1 MKNNSKISVI
11 TASLLIFFGIVS
23 RFLLVNVPNVSGLE
37 TLALFGGS
45 YFLLKRF
52 AFIIP
57 IAAYMLSDFIINN
70 TVYSAYYS
78 DGVVFY
84 QNYMLWTI
92 GSLFLIVILGKFLL
106 QRVNL
111 KNTVFGVLGATTI
124 FWLVSN
130 FGDWLG
136 SAVYAKSFSGLIA
149 CYIAAIPFYAYSLIG
164 NAAFG
169 LILFGGYELVKSN
182 APEYALSTS
191 KIK

>member
-1 MKNNSKISVI
+1 MKSNSKKSVI
-11 TASLLIFFGIVS
+11 TASLLIFFGIIS

-70 TVYSAYYS
+70 TVYSAYYA

-84 QNYMLWTI
+84 QSYMLWTI
-92 GSLFLIVILGKFLL
+92 GSLLLIVVLGKFLL
-106 QRVNL
+106 QKVNL
-111 KNTVFGVLGATTI
+111 KNTVFGVLGATTV

-136 SAVYAKSFSGLIA
+136 SVVYAKSFSGLIA
-149 CYIAAIPFYAYSLIG
+149 CYIAAIPFYVYSLIG

-169 LILFGGYELVKSN
+169 LILFGGYELVKTN
-182 APEYALSTS
+182 APEYALAPS
-191 KIK
+191 KS

>member
-1 MKNNSKISVI
+1 MNNNSKKSII
-11 TASLLIFFGIVS
+11 TASLLIIFGIVS
-23 RFLLVNVPNVSGLE
+23 RFLLVNQPNVSGLE

-70 TVYSAYYS
+70 TIYSAYYA

-92 GSLFLIVILGKFLL
+92 GSLLLIVVLGKFLM
-106 QRVNL
+106 QKVNL
-111 KNTVFGVLGATTI
+111 TNTIFGILGATTI

-130 FGDWLG
+130 FGDWIG
-136 SAVYAKSFSGLIA
+136 GVTYAKSFSGLIT
-149 CYIAAIPFYAYSLIG
+149 CYVAAIPFYTYSLIG

-169 LILFGGYELVKSN
+169 LVLFGGYEWIKSN
-182 APEYALSTS
+182 APEYTLETS
-191 KIK
+191 NL

>member
-1 MKNNSKISVI
+1 MNTNSKKSII
-11 TASLLIFFGIVS
+11 TASLLIVFGIVS
-23 RFLLVNVPNVSGLE
+23 RFLLVNQPNVSGLE

-57 IAAYMLSDFIINN
+57 IAAYMVSDFIINN
-70 TVYSAYYS
+70 TIYSAYYA

-92 GSLFLIVILGKFLL
+92 GSILLIVLLGKFLIPK
-106 QRVNL
+106 VNL
-111 KNTVFGVLGATTI
+111 KNTIFGILSATTV

-130 FGDWLG
+130 FGTWIG
-136 SAVYAKSFSGLIA
+136 GVTYPKSFSGLIA

-169 LILFGGYELVKSN
+169 LILFGGYEWMKAKTPQFTLETSN
-182 APEYALSTS
+182 L
-191 KIK
+191 

>member
-1 MKNNSKISVI
+1 MNNNSKKSII
-11 TASLLIFFGIVS
+11 TASLLIIFGIVS
-23 RFLLVNVPNVSGLE
+23 RFLLVNQPNVSGLE

-70 TVYSAYYS
+70 TVYSAYYA

-92 GSLFLIVILGKFLL
+92 GSLLLIVVLGKFLL
-106 QRVNL
+106 QKVNL
-111 KNTVFGVLGATTI
+111 KNTVFGILGATTI

-130 FGDWLG
+130 FGSWIG
-136 SAVYAKSFSGLIA
+136 GITYPRSFSGLIT
-149 CYIAAIPFYAYSLIG
+149 CYVAAIPFYAYSLIG

-169 LILFGGYELVKSN
+169 LVLFGGYEWMKSN
-182 APEYALSTS
+182 APEYALETS
-191 KIK
+191 NL

>member
-1 MKNNSKISVI
+1 MNNNSKKSII
-11 TASLLIFFGIVS
+11 TASLLIIFGIVS
-23 RFLLVNVPNVSGLE
+23 RFLLVNQPNVSGLE

-70 TVYSAYYS
+70 TIYSAYYA

-92 GSLFLIVILGKFLL
+92 GSLLLIVVLGKFLM
-106 QRVNL
+106 QKVNL
-111 KNTVFGVLGATTI
+111 TNTIFGILGATSI

-130 FGDWLG
+130 FGDWIG
-136 SAVYAKSFSGLIA
+136 GVTYAKSFSGLIT
-149 CYIAAIPFYAYSLIG
+149 CYVAAIPFYTYSLIG

-169 LILFGGYELVKSN
+169 LVLFGGYEWIKSN
-182 APEYALSTS
+182 APEYTLETS
-191 KIK
+191 NL

>member
-1 MKNNSKISVI
+1 MKSNTKKSII
-11 TASLLIFFGIVS
+11 TASIFIIFGVIS
-23 RFLLVNVPNVSGLE
+23 RFLLVNQPNVSGIE

-57 IAAYMLSDFIINN
+57 LGAYILSDFIINN
-70 TVYSAYYS
+70 TIYSAYYS
-78 DGVVFY
+78 EGLVFF
-84 QNYMLWTI
+84 QSYMIGTI
-92 GSLFLIVILGKFLL
+92 VALILIVIFGKLF
-106 QRVNL
+106 L
-111 KNTVFGVLGATTI
+111 KNVTTKNTALGVIGATTI

-136 SAVYAKSFSGLIA
+136 GITYPKTAAGLIS

-169 LILFGGYELVKSN
+169 IILFGGYEWIKSEKPN
-182 APEYALSTS
+182 FALESS
-191 KIK
+191 NK

>member
-1 MKNNSKISVI
+1 MNSKTKKSII
-11 TASLLIFFGIVS
+11 TASIFIIFGVIS
-23 RFLLVNVPNVSGLE
+23 RFLLVNQPNVSGIE

-57 IAAYMLSDFIINN
+57 LGAYILSDFIINN
-70 TVYSAYYS
+70 TIYSAYYS
-78 DGVVFY
+78 EGLVFF
-84 QNYMLWTI
+84 QSYMFGTI
-92 GSLFLIVILGKFLL
+92 VALILIVLFGKLFLKNVT
-106 QRVNL
+106 V
-111 KNTVFGVLGATTI
+111 KNTALGVIGATTI

-136 SAVYAKSFSGLIA
+136 GITYPKTAAGLIS

-169 LILFGGYELVKSN
+169 IILFGGYEWIKSEKPN
-182 APEYALSTS
+182 YALESS
-191 KIK
+191 NV